1 MCSDELLHRPIIK
14 FHMKLMNSIF
24 IIKYISEVE
33 HNFII
38 IKERTI
44 PMVKKILKWLGRVIF
59 IVFLGFIGGCLSPY
73 VISKVQVLFGAPPVV
88 NVSDTI
94 SIANTYIVFTT
105 FIFTA
110 IAIIV
115 AVASYL
121 FAQEAAKS
129 RQIQEQTLFSDL
141 IKSCTEKSELG
152 RDLISKLLENENV
165 IEHFE
170 KRLNDK
176 IDDILSKR
184 CQLSQES
191 ERVSKK
197 RTSALKRMIIKPDS
211 QGDKL

>member
-1 MCSDELLHRPIIK
+1 
-14 FHMKLMNSIF
+14 
-24 IIKYISEVE
+24 
-33 HNFII
+33 
-38 IKERTI
+38 
-44 PMVKKILKWLGRVIF
+44 MVKKILKWIGKVIF
-59 IVFLGFIGGCLSPY
+59 IVSLGFIGGCLSPY
-73 VISKVQVLFGAPPVV
+73 VISKIQVLFGKPPVI
-88 NVSDTI
+88 NVDTI

-141 IKSCTEKSELG
+141 IKSCTEKPELG

-191 ERVSKK
+191 ERVSKE
-197 RTSALKRMIIKPDS
+197 RTSALKGMIIKPDN

>member
-1 MCSDELLHRPIIK
+1 
-14 FHMKLMNSIF
+14 MKPMKSIF
-24 IIKYISEVE
+24 IIRSISEIE
-33 HNFII
+33 HNVII

-44 PMVKKILKWLGRVIF
+44 PMVKKILKWIGRVIF
-59 IVFLGFIGGCLSPY
+59 IVSLGFIGGCLSPY
-73 VISKVQVLFGAPPVV
+73 VISKIQVLFGEPPVI
-88 NVSDTI
+88 NVDTI

-141 IKSCTEKSELG
+141 IKSCTEKPELG

-191 ERVSKK
+191 ERVSKEQ
-197 RTSALKRMIIKPDS
+197 TNALKGMIINPDN

>member
-1 MCSDELLHRPIIK
+1 MKLFHRPIIK
-14 FHMKLMNSIF
+14 FYMKLMKSIF
-24 IIKYISEVE
+24 IIKYISEIE
-33 HNFII
+33 YNFII

-59 IVFLGFIGGCLSPY
+59 IVFLGFIGGYLSPY

-129 RQIQEQTLFSDL
+129 RQIQENTLFSDL
-141 IKSCTEKSELG
+141 IENCNKNEEQGKKL
-152 RDLISKLLENENV
+152 LSKLLENELV
-165 IEHFE
+165 LEH
-170 KRLNDK
+170 
-176 IDDILSKR
+176 
-184 CQLSQES
+184 
-191 ERVSKK
+191 
-197 RTSALKRMIIKPDS
+197 
-211 QGDKL
+211 

>member
-1 MCSDELLHRPIIK
+1 
-14 FHMKLMNSIF
+14 
-24 IIKYISEVE
+24 
-33 HNFII
+33 
-38 IKERTI
+38 
-44 PMVKKILKWLGRVIF
+44 MVKKILKWIGIVIF
-59 IVFLGFIGGCLSPY
+59 IVSLGFIGGCLSPY
-73 VISKVQVLFGAPPVV
+73 FISKIQVLFGAPPVI
-88 NVSDTI
+88 NVDTI

-141 IKSCTEKSELG
+141 IKSCTEKPELG

-170 KRLNDK
+170 KTLNDK

-197 RTSALKRMIIKPDS
+197 QTIALKGMIINPDN

>member
-1 MCSDELLHRPIIK
+1 MKLFHRPIIK
-14 FHMKLMNSIF
+14 FYIKLMKSI
-24 IIKYISEVE
+24 
-33 HNFII
+33 FII

-44 PMVKKILKWLGRVIF
+44 PMVEKILKWLGRVIF

-73 VISKVQVLFGAPPVV
+73 VISKVQVLSGAPPVV

-141 IKSCTEKSELG
+141 IKSCTEKPELG

-191 ERVSKK
+191 ERVSKEQ
-197 RTSALKRMIIKPDS
+197 TSALKGMIIKPDN

>member
-1 MCSDELLHRPIIK
+1 
-14 FHMKLMNSIF
+14 MKSIF
-24 IIKYISEVE
+24 IIRYISEIE
-33 HNFII
+33 YNFII

-141 IKSCTEKSELG
+141 IKSCTEKPELG

-184 CQLSQES
+184 CQLSRES
-191 ERVSKK
+191 ERVSKEQ
-197 RTSALKRMIIKPDS
+197 TNALKGMIIKPDN

>member
-1 MCSDELLHRPIIK
+1 
-14 FHMKLMNSIF
+14 
-24 IIKYISEVE
+24 
-33 HNFII
+33 
-38 IKERTI
+38 
-44 PMVKKILKWLGRVIF
+44 MVKKILKWIGKVIF
-59 IVFLGFIGGCLSPY
+59 IVSLGFIGGCLSPY
-73 VISKVQVLFGAPPVV
+73 VISKIQVLFGEPPVI
-88 NVSDTI
+88 NVDTI

-141 IKSCTEKSELG
+141 IKSCTEKPELG

-191 ERVSKK
+191 ERVSKE
-197 RTSALKRMIIKPDS
+197 RTSALKGMIIKTDN

>member
-1 MCSDELLHRPIIK
+1 MKLFHRPIIK
-14 FHMKLMNSIF
+14 FYMKLMKSIF
-24 IIKYISEVE
+24 IIKYISEME

-141 IKSCTEKSELG
+141 IKSCTEKPELG

-191 ERVSKK
+191 ERVSKEQ
-197 RTSALKRMIIKPDS
+197 TSALKGMIIKPDS

>member
-1 MCSDELLHRPIIK
+1 MKLFHRPIIK
-14 FHMKLMNSIF
+14 FYIKLMKSIF
-24 IIKYISEVE
+24 IIKYISEIE
-33 HNFII
+33 HNFIM

-141 IKSCTEKSELG
+141 IKSCTEKPELG

-191 ERVSKK
+191 ERVSKEQ
-197 RTSALKRMIIKPDS
+197 TSALKGMIIKPDN